1 MEQPQ
6 SLYTKGRVLV
16 LLSGVVMS
24 LGAPLIRLLESA
36 DAWQFLTYRS
46 IAVVVMLCLLLVWRY
61 RLNVLSAFARAG
73 RSAVLAGGFLSVA
86 FVAIVFAFLSTTIA
100 NALFLLSTA
109 PIWTA
114 LLAWLVLNEKPSRTT
129 WVAIVIAIVGAAVMV
144 AEGVAAGD
152 VFGDFMALAA
162 AAGFACFSV
171 VIRRGRQTDMLPSVF
186 YAGVISGTLA
196 AVGGVTLGI
205 GLAPSYWDIGVSFA
219 YGAIGI
225 SGGLVLYTLG
235 SRYVPAAEL
244 NVLSLGEVV
253 LAPLWVWLAYSETPT
268 GFTLAGGLIILVAV
282 VVQARGAWQP
292 TDEGP

>member
-1 MEQPQ
+1 MVVE
-6 SLYTKGRVLV
+6 G
-16 LLSGVVMS
+16 GVELDRARDELRPAAS
-24 LGAPLIRLLESA
+24 AAAPH
-36 DAWQFLTYRS
+36 QH
-46 IAVVVMLCLLLVWRY
+46 
-61 RLNVLSAFARAG
+61 
-73 RSAVLAGGFLSVA
+73 GGDG
-86 FVAIVFAFLSTTIA
+86 
-100 NALFLLSTA
+100 
-109 PIWTA
+109 
-114 LLAWLVLNEKPSRTT
+114 EG
-129 WVAIVIAIVGAAVMV
+129 VGAAVGVTPV

-186 YAGVISGTLA
+186 YAGVMSGTLA

-205 GLAPSYWDIGVSFA
+205 GLEPSYWDIGVSFA

-253 LAPLWVWLAYSETPT
+253 LAPLWVWLACSETPT